1 MKFVQVQF
9 VVGAYHSLLLLFV
22 ECDYPRPFVLW
33 IVCHQ
38 ILFLLMFSNFYKV
51 SYRPTKAEKIH

>member
-1 MKFVQVQF
+1 
-9 VVGAYHSLLLLFV
+9 LLFV

-38 ILFLLMFSNFYKV
+38 ILFLFMFSNFYKV
-51 SYRPTKAEKIH
+51 SYRSAKAEKTR